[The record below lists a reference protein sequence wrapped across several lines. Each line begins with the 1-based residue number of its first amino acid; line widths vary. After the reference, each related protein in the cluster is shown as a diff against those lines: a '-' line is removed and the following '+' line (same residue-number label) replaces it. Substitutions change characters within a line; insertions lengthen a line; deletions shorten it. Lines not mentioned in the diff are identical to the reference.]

1 MDLNSCFL
9 ISTEVQALR
18 MAYGLARKFQEQ
30 KPMLLKLDVFEI
42 TRTASYFSHVYGAV
56 LQNA

>member
-9 ISTEVQALR
+9 ISTEVQVLR

-42 TRTASYFSHVYGAV
+42 TRTASYFPHVYGAV